1 MISIFTKN
9 GFFDEALEHFHQ
21 MQLNDVNANVVTMV
35 AVILVCAQSWVLE
48 QGNSINGYMI
58 MNLY

>member
-35 AVILVCAQSWVLE
+35 AVILVCAQS
-48 QGNSINGYMI
+48 
-58 MNLY
+58 